1 MSRRILVC
9 LAILVLIQTTGCVIY
24 PIRAEIQSHETATVN
39 GLRRLAVETRN
50 GEIAVRCNPA
60 SKDVAINA
68 TRRASGLTEEE
79 ARTFAEK
86 IEIHVDKGTSEP
98 GVMRVSAEFP
108 ASATNRNLCAAFEIV
123 MPPSADLDLVTSNG
137 LIIAEG
143 CEKDVST
150 RTSNGRIK
158 AASCK
163 GNLHG
168 HTSNG
173 TIEARDVGGDV
184 DVQTSNGAIELNQV
198 GRNSIRAITTNGHIH
213 IVDSRGAA
221 TLHSSNGSVTLR
233 CSSLPSNPAVEVV
246 TSNGHVDVELP
257 NSVKADLA
265 MNTSNGRVSASLSG
279 AQVSDMESGR
289 TTLHAKLNGGGG
301 RVDIR
306 SSNGSV
312 AFRTRDTASPTQGTR

>member
-24 PIRAEIQSHETATVN
+24 PIRAEIQSHETPTVN

-60 SKDVAINA
+60 SKDVSINA

-137 LIIAEG
+137 RIIAEG

-184 DVQTSNGAIELNQV
+184 DVQT
-198 GRNSIRAITTNGHIH
+198 IRAITTNGHIH

-265 MNTSNGRVSASLSG
+265 MNTSNGRVSDSLSG
-279 AQVSDMESGR
+279 AQVRDGR
-289 TTLHAKLNGGGG
+289 
-301 RVDIR
+301 R
-306 SSNGSV
+306 
-312 AFRTRDTASPTQGTR
+312 